1 MLRLCFSPSPPRPGS
16 IPLPR
21 ESFGELKNA
30 KSFLEYPVYIFFN
43 LTFATIFIPLS
54 SRSISGTQVLV
65 LIFDSKLSVTE
76 RAQKN
81 TAVHKL
87 RLRGRS
93 FLIDR
98 CTLSNVKRDHGHNK
112 SAPMHYYTQGREFV
126 SPILS
131 AEGR

>member
-1 MLRLCFSPSPPRPGS
+1 MFMFLSLPSPPGIDSPPVRILRG
-16 IPLPR
+16 I
-21 ESFGELKNA
+21 ENV
-30 KSFLEYPVYIFFN
+30 KSFFEYPVYIFFN

-65 LIFDSKLSVTE
+65 PLKTKCNL
-76 RAQKN
+76 AQQN

-98 CTLSNVKRDHGHNK
+98 CALANVKRDHGHNK
-112 SAPMHYYTQGREFV
+112 SAPMHYYTQGRESV